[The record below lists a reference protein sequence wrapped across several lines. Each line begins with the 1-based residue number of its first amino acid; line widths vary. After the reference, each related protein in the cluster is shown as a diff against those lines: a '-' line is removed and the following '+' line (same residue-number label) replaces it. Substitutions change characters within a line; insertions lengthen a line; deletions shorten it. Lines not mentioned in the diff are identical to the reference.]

1 MNIFRIIWRKLIQF
15 YYSKLPLEKVFFNKY
30 YNPKFTWCRP
40 NRSPSCVGSDNYTT
54 KVLRS
59 KLPFLIKEYKIKSIL
74 DAGCGDFY
82 WMKNINLTKINY
94 YGIDIVS
101 RLIEKNKKLYSKK
114 NIIFFNNNLIKDTL
128 QKVDLIICRDV
139 LTRSSQK
146 NNILILKNF
155 VRSKS
160 KYLLTTFYPETKK
173 NSEIMSGEFSKINLL
188 ISPYSLNKPITYF
201 KEKGKWNKYMGIWKV
216 SEIEKK
222 IR

>member
-1 MNIFRIIWRKLIQF
+1 M
-15 YYSKLPLEKVFFNKY
+15 
-30 YNPKFTWCRP
+30 
-40 NRSPSCVGSDNYTT
+40 
-54 KVLRS
+54 
-59 KLPFLIKEYKIKSIL
+59 
-74 DAGCGDFY
+74 
-82 WMKNINLTKINY
+82 
-94 YGIDIVS
+94 
-101 RLIEKNKKLYSKK
+101 
-114 NIIFFNNNLIKDTL
+114 

-201 KEKGKWNKYMGIWKV
+201 KEKGKWNKYMGIHRCKR
-216 SEIEKK
+216 SSSTYIHTY
-222 IR
+222 IYIYNIYIYILCIYIYIYSL